1 MGKIVKNTYIG
12 KDESAMM
19 DYVWIASKVILIY
32 FLLIIILRFLGKREV
47 GQLSIFDLVILLII
61 ADIASIGIDNNE
73 FFFPSMICLAV
84 LAILQ
89 KILSLALLH
98 ISKLRTICDGAPTI
112 IVYEGVLQIKNMR
125 RELYTI
131 DDLVCQMRLEH
142 IMDITEIKMAILE
155 TNGTLSIFKSSSNDR
170 AILPIILSGDY
181 VKENLEYSRLSM
193 KELDSILTMNK
204 LKRKKIIYASL
215 SEEYLTYF
223 YKTNRKIEQIKGCIL
238 RIKSNRISN

>member
-1 MGKIVKNTYIG
+1 
-12 KDESAMM
+12 MM
-19 DYVWIASKVILIY
+19 DYVWIASKVIIIY
-32 FLLIIILRFLGKREV
+32 FLLILILRFLGKREV

-73 FFFPSMICLAV
+73 FFTPSIICLFV

-98 ISKLRTICDGAPTI
+98 ISRLRNVCDGTPTI
-112 IVYEGVLQIKNMR
+112 IVYEGVLQLKNMKK
-125 RELYTI
+125 ELYTI

-155 TNGTLSIFKSSSNDR
+155 TNGTLSIFKCSSNDR

-181 VKENLEYSRLSM
+181 VEENLEYAKLSM
-193 KELDSILTMNK
+193 QQIDAILLKNG
-204 LKRKKIIYASL
+204 LKRKNIIYASL

-223 YKTNRKIEQIKGCIL
+223 YKKNRKIEQIKGCIL
-238 RIKSNRISN
+238 RI